1 MKIAWRGT
9 VNGVQLRIRLT
20 RSFDER
26 SHTYLG
32 FVPRIHG
39 EIGTEARQYPVTVG
53 DGAYA
58 KHQFEVGDHVLG
70 EGHPVADPHTVTAEL
85 YRVYE
90 VHRVKP
96 TLLRRVCCVLAAAV
110 VLASVARAGQPAV
123 DAERTP
129 SVQTVLVLPFA
140 NTSGVEQ
147 DEWIGVGIADTL
159 NSELPRLSV
168 VSVANDGVGLRATP
182 VSGMAWIVAGSYQ
195 RVADDLRI
203 IGTLLEAETGVVIH
217 TFKIDG
223 AFSELFSLQD
233 RVAAEISAAI
243 PTRLAPPTAVA
254 SSEASDGSAADLHQP
269 PAQPAPPQETRAA
282 FVPVTAAGFAVS
294 GVTIDGPPP
303 PVPPAVVTRDAVGRA
318 TIRANRLTT
327 PLRVDGVLD
336 EDVYQR
342 VAPVSDFVQT
352 EPDPGAAAT
361 ERTDIWVLFDRDNVY
376 VVARCWESHPE
387 RMIVNEMR
395 RDSNNILQNE
405 NFAFILDTF
414 YDRRNA
420 LIVNLNPI
428 GGRSDGQITDER
440 GYSGDWN
447 PVYTIRTGE
456 FDGGWTVEVG
466 IPFKSLRYKPG
477 REQTWGF
484 NARRLNRWKNE
495 SSFVVRMPRARGLAT
510 IFQISQAA
518 TLVGLEVPAGGRGAF
533 ELKPYAIS
541 EASGRRS
548 GTPGISNDVTGDMGV
563 DAKYGV
569 TRNLV
574 ADLTVNTDFAQVD
587 ADEQQV
593 NLSRFSLFFPEKREF
608 FLENQGTFAFGGASS
623 VGSFGG
629 GTDVPL
635 LFYSREIGLY
645 REQEVPMVVGGRLT
659 GRVGKFSIGFM
670 NVRTGDVARIGA
682 RATNFSVVR
691 VRRDLLRRSN
701 VGFLFTGRSISRDG
715 AGTGETYGADGVF
728 SFYDNL
734 NINTYWAKTE
744 TPGRTGDDV
753 SHRAQLDYAGDRY
766 GLQVE
771 RLVVGGDF
779 NPEVGFLRRDD
790 FDRRFGMFRFSPRP
804 ERSGAVRKLTFQGQV
819 AYV

>member
-1 MKIAWRGT
+1 M
-9 VNGVQLRIRLT
+9 
-20 RSFDER
+20 
-26 SHTYLG
+26 
-32 FVPRIHG
+32 
-39 EIGTEARQYPVTVG
+39 
-53 DGAYA
+53 
-58 KHQFEVGDHVLG
+58 
-70 EGHPVADPHTVTAEL
+70 
-85 YRVYE
+85 
-90 VHRVKP
+90 
-96 TLLRRVCCVLAAAV
+96 
-110 VLASVARAGQPAV
+110 
-123 DAERTP
+123 
-129 SVQTVLVLPFA
+129 
-140 NTSGVEQ
+140 
-147 DEWIGVGIADTL
+147 
-159 NSELPRLSV
+159 
-168 VSVANDGVGLRATP
+168 
-182 VSGMAWIVAGSYQ
+182 
-195 RVADDLRI
+195 
-203 IGTLLEAETGVVIH
+203 
-217 TFKIDG
+217 
-223 AFSELFSLQD
+223 
-233 RVAAEISAAI
+233 
-243 PTRLAPPTAVA
+243 
-254 SSEASDGSAADLHQP
+254 
-269 PAQPAPPQETRAA
+269 
-282 FVPVTAAGFAVS
+282 
-294 GVTIDGPPP
+294 
-303 PVPPAVVTRDAVGRA
+303 
-318 TIRANRLTT
+318 
-327 PLRVDGVLD
+327 DGVLD

-456 FDGGWTVEVG
+456 FDGGWTVEVA

-541 EASGRRS
+541 EVSGRRS

-574 ADLTVNTDFAQVD
+574 ADLTVNTDFAQVE

-629 GTDVPL
+629 GTDVP
-635 LFYSREIGLY
+635 
-645 REQEVPMVVGGRLT
+645 VVLQP
-659 GRVGKFSIGFM
+659 
-670 NVRTGDVARIGA
+670 
-682 RATNFSVVR
+682 
-691 VRRDLLRRSN
+691 RDRS
-701 VGFLFTGRSISRDG
+701 L
-715 AGTGETYGADGVF
+715 
-728 SFYDNL
+728 
-734 NINTYWAKTE
+734 
-744 TPGRTGDDV
+744 P
-753 SHRAQLDYAGDRY
+753 
-766 GLQVE
+766 
-771 RLVVGGDF
+771 
-779 NPEVGFLRRDD
+779 
-790 FDRRFGMFRFSPRP
+790 
-804 ERSGAVRKLTFQGQV
+804 
-819 AYV
+819 

>member
-1 MKIAWRGT
+1 MSPPP
-9 VNGVQLRIRLT
+9 
-20 RSFDER
+20 SFER
-26 SHTYLG
+26 WQVCSSGL
-32 FVPRIHG
+32 
-39 EIGTEARQYPVTVG
+39 
-53 DGAYA
+53 
-58 KHQFEVGDHVLG
+58 LS
-70 EGHPVADPHTVTAEL
+70 
-85 YRVYE
+85 
-90 VHRVKP
+90 KP

-140 NTSGVEQ
+140 NTSGAER

-159 NSELPRLSV
+159 NSELPRLSG
-168 VSVANDGVGLRATP
+168 VSVADDGVGLRATP

-203 IGTLLEAETGVVIH
+203 IGTLLEAETGVAIH

-233 RVAAEISAAI
+233 RVAAEISVAI

-254 SSEASDGSAADLHQP
+254 SSEASDGSVADLHQP

-282 FVPVTAAGFAVS
+282 FVPVTPAGFAVS

-303 PVPPAVVTRDAVGRA
+303 PVPPAVVTRDAAGRA
-318 TIRANRLTT
+318 TIRATRLTT

-456 FDGGWTVEVG
+456 FDGGWTVEVA

-541 EASGRRS
+541 EVSGRRS

-574 ADLTVNTDFAQVD
+574 ADLTVNTDFAQVE

-629 GTDVPL
+629 GTDVP
-635 LFYSREIGLY
+635 
-645 REQEVPMVVGGRLT
+645 VVLQP
-659 GRVGKFSIGFM
+659 
-670 NVRTGDVARIGA
+670 
-682 RATNFSVVR
+682 
-691 VRRDLLRRSN
+691 RDRS
-701 VGFLFTGRSISRDG
+701 L
-715 AGTGETYGADGVF
+715 
-728 SFYDNL
+728 
-734 NINTYWAKTE
+734 
-744 TPGRTGDDV
+744 P
-753 SHRAQLDYAGDRY
+753 
-766 GLQVE
+766 
-771 RLVVGGDF
+771 
-779 NPEVGFLRRDD
+779 
-790 FDRRFGMFRFSPRP
+790 
-804 ERSGAVRKLTFQGQV
+804 
-819 AYV
+819 